1 MRTLATILAE
11 LVTVEWHGVP
21 TTCTHR
27 LYGFNYQETVD
38 GATDEPIVSFKLLG
52 VLNGD
57 GAFVACSQPEYG
69 RWNRAEYEALL
80 VASDLSADGDFLM
93 SEVIAQHETVL
104 TRQAAERLTSNR
116 I

>member
-11 LVTVEWHGVP
+11 PITVEWHGVP
-21 TTCTHR
+21 TTCTHQ
-27 LYGFNYQETVD
+27 LYGFNYQEAVD

-52 VLNGD
+52 VLNSD

-69 RWNRAEYEALL
+69 RWNRAEYESLL
-80 VASDLSADGDFLM
+80 NASGLSVDGDFLM

-104 TRQAAERLTSNR
+104 AQQAAERLTSKR